1 MSEYHRPVMLE
12 EAISYLSIKDNGIYV
27 DATLGG
33 GGHSSAI
40 LRTNPSVRLY
50 SFDRDGEAIIYNQRM
65 EEEFRDRCKIFND
78 NFVNIRTRLA
88 LERINKI
95 DGILFDLG
103 VSFSQISTSARG
115 MSFDLDGR
123 LDMRMNQND
132 ELTAYDV
139 VNNYS
144 VQDLASIIRDFGE
157 EREALRI
164 AHGIDNY
171 RKNHRIETTMELGEI
186 IERSIRSAFKIKA
199 KARVFQGIRI
209 YINGELE
216 ALKSALYDAV
226 ELLNPKGRIVVI
238 SYHSLE
244 DRIVKQIFVN
254 EEKECICP
262 TKFPKCICDK
272 KQRLRIITK
281 KPLRPTNNEINE
293 NRQSRSAKMR
303 VAESVNEFTG
313 RKQ

>member
-1 MSEYHRPVMLE
+1 MSEYHRPVMLQ

-33 GGHSSAI
+33 GGHSAAI
-40 LRTNPSVRLY
+40 LRANPSVRLY
-50 SFDRDGEAIIYNQRM
+50 SFDRDEEAIRYNHPL
-65 EEEFRDRCKIFND
+65 EEEFKDRCKIFND

-88 LERINKI
+88 LERISRI

-103 VSFSQISTSARG
+103 VSYSQISTSARG
-115 MSFDLDGR
+115 MSFILDGH

-132 ELTAYDV
+132 ELTAYEV

-144 VQDLASIIRDFGE
+144 VQELATIIRDFGE
-157 EREALRI
+157 EREAFRI
-164 AHGIDNY
+164 AQGIENY
-171 RKNHRIETTMELGEI
+171 RRIRPIETTLELGEV
-186 IERSIRSAFKIKA
+186 IERSIRSAYKIKA

-226 ELLNPKGRIVVI
+226 ELLNPLGRIVVI

-244 DRIVKQIFVN
+244 DRIVKQILVN

-262 TKFPKCICDK
+262 TQFPKCICDK
-272 KQRLRIITK
+272 KKRLKIITK
-281 KPLRPTNNEINE
+281 KPLRPTTDEIRE
-293 NRQSRSAKMR
+293 NRQARSAKMR
-303 VAESVNEFTG
+303 VAESTSELTG
-313 RKQ
+313 GRE